1 MLSRKNTLKDFIAM
15 AGPFK
20 VTHMLVLSQTDDF
33 VNLRVMR
40 VPRGP
45 TLSFHVRHS
54 VIATPGV
61 APGSPVRSSLQVK
74 EYTLMRHVHAMQR
87 RPVDVT
93 TAYLSSPLVVLNNF
107 ADSAK
112 HLKVCACPSCRA
124 VLPLAHRLACV
135 VAQIVSATV
144 QHMFPA
150 LDVAN
155 IKLAQCRRVVL
166 LHLDKESGDIEWRH
180 YAITAVPVGLS
191 RRLVAAFS
199 CSTGCTHS
207 HAPLHTA
214 SSESCRRK
222 SRT

>member
-1 MLSRKNTLKDFIAM
+1 M

-112 HLKVCACPSCRA
+112 HLKVCARALLAAPCCPSLIA
-124 VLPLAHRLACV
+124 WP
-135 VAQIVSATV
+135 
-144 QHMFPA
+144 
-150 LDVAN
+150 
-155 IKLAQCRRVVL
+155 
-166 LHLDKESGDIEWRH
+166 
-180 YAITAVPVGLS
+180 
-191 RRLVAAFS
+191 
-199 CSTGCTHS
+199 
-207 HAPLHTA
+207 A
-214 SSESCRRK
+214 SSPRLCLPQSSTCFRHLMLPTSSSHNAAASCCCTWTK
-222 SRT
+222 NPVTSNGGTTPSLLCLLA